1 MQFST
6 IELKTWFCLSALEAI
21 WNWKWIIEQEPKEE
35 KKRMVI
41 MVITKPMSAIA
52 RKLKHNIY
60 SFLEQLNCIGSV
72 NISELDSMDY

>member
-1 MQFST
+1 
-6 IELKTWFCLSALEAI
+6 
-21 WNWKWIIEQEPKEE
+21 
-35 KKRMVI
+35 
-41 MVITKPMSAIA
+41 MSAIA